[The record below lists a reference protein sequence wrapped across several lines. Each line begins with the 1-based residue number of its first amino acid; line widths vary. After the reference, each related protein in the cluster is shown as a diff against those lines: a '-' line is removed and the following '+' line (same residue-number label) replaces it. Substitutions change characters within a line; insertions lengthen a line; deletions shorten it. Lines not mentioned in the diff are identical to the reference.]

1 VKSKFA
7 KVLVALALTSTYI
20 VPGYARGGFRGG
32 GGFGGFHGGD
42 DFGGFHGGEG
52 GFRGGDGGFG
62 GVDHTGGTFYNGGS
76 HYNGQMPTD
85 GGFGAAAGRNN
96 GNIRG
101 NSVNND
107 HATVTENNFNHYG
120 STNDHANYGGNDFNH
135 ANAANYNHEYAYG
148 HTGYNHNY
156 NGYHNN
162 YNHAY
167 ANGYAHGYNSNMWHY
182 PGGWNNSSW
191 AEAACW
197 TSIGLTSLTS
207 FLGLGLMAESMSNN
221 KKSNA
226 NTTSPASV
234 TNITYQGDNVYI
246 NGQPTG
252 TQQQY
257 YTQAQ
262 QLANQAKTQ
271 ANQAQAQANAA
282 TQFSQSGLPYGVTTG
297 ASLTAPQVASTVNEK
312 YEPLGVF
319 SLNEP
324 GDSHSNMLLQLAI
337 SQSGI
342 VRGNYINQLTGE
354 KSQVYGALDKK
365 TQRIS
370 WTIGENTGTVF
381 DSSLSD
387 LTKQKTKVL
396 VHYGP
401 DDTRDMS
408 LVRQKAPKDSTTTA

>member
-7 KVLVALALTSTYI
+7 KVVVALALTSIYA

-32 GGFGGFHGGD
+32 GGFGGFHGGAD
-42 DFGGFHGGEG
+42 GFRGGDGGFG

-62 GVDHTGGTFYNGGS
+62 GGT
-76 HYNGQMPTD
+76 HMPTD
-85 GGFGAAAGRNN
+85 GGFGVAAGKNN

-101 NSVNND
+101 NSVDTAPNFQGGAAS

-120 STNDHANYGGNDFNH
+120 GNDFNH
-135 ANAANYNHEYAYG
+135 ANAGSYNHDYNGYG

-191 AEAACW
+191 AEAAVW
-197 TSIGLTSLTS
+197 TSMGLSTLTS

-246 NGQPTG
+246 NGQPST

-257 YTQAQ
+257 YSQAQ
-262 QLANQAKTQ
+262 QLANQAQIQ
-271 ANQAQAQANAA
+271 ANQAQAQTNAA
-282 TQFSQSGLPYGVTTG
+282 AQFTQSGLPYGVTSG
-297 ASLTAPQVASTVNEK
+297 ASLTAPQASSTVNEK

-370 WTIGENTGTVF
+370 WTIGQNTGTVF

-387 LTKQKTKVL
+387 LTKEKTKVL

-401 DDTRDMS
+401 DDTRDMN
-408 LVRQKAPKDSTTTA
+408 LVRKKAPKDSTTTA

>member
-1 VKSKFA
+1 MKSKFA
-7 KVLVALALTSTYI
+7 KVVVALALTSIYI

-32 GGFGGFHGGD
+32 GGFGGG
-42 DFGGFHGGEG
+42 G

-62 GVDHTGGTFYNGGS
+62 GGGFGGMHAGDNGFGGFHGGN
-76 HYNGQMPTD
+76 HYDGHMPTD
-85 GGFGAAAGRNN
+85 GGFGAAAGKND

-101 NSVNND
+101 NSVDNN

-120 STNDHANYGGNDFNH
+120 STNAHYGGNDFNH
-135 ANAANYNHEYAYG
+135 ANAANYNHDYTGYG
-148 HTGYNHNY
+148 HTGYNHDY

-167 ANGYAHGYNSNMWHY
+167 ANGYMHGYNSNMWHY

-226 NTTSPASV
+226 NNTSPASV

-246 NGQPTG
+246 NGQPST

-262 QLANQAKTQ
+262 QLANQAKIQ

-282 TQFSQSGLPYGVTTG
+282 TQFSQSGLPYGVTGG
-297 ASLTAPQVASTVNEK
+297 ALLTAPQAGSTVAEK

-337 SQSGI
+337 SQNGI

-387 LTKQKTKVL
+387 LTRQKTKVL

-401 DDTRDMS
+401 DDTRDMN
-408 LVRQKAPKDSTTTA
+408 LVRQKAPKDSTTTT